1 MSPEPGVLGRL
12 AASVADGTPVDWN
25 HIESDIAPRER
36 RLVRHLRLVESI
48 ASLYRSI
55 PDLDETAPDVVP
67 SGPRWGRL
75 VMLERVGQG
84 MSCEVYR
91 AFDTDLYRHVALK
104 LLHEEGQA
112 ARVAHDRI
120 LQEARRLARVR
131 HPHVV
136 QVLGAEQHNDRVGLW
151 MELVEGESLDRI
163 VKARG
168 TFGAREGSVIGQD
181 ICSALASVHA
191 AGLLHRDVKAQN
203 VMREAGGRTVLMDFG
218 TGEELFRDRGT
229 ARIVG
234 TPLYLAPEILDGR
247 SASMQSDLYSVGV
260 LLFYLVTGEFPV
272 TASSVEQLA
281 AAHRQRQLRR
291 LRDVRPDRP
300 STFVTVIDRALEN
313 EPAARFQSAG
323 EMEAALRDQ
332 PSAFQPSTL
341 VGDFKPKAPTWR
353 PAAVISLAAMLA
365 VVVGLIAWV
374 KFSARPVAPAGGF
387 TRIAVLPMKDLSPS
401 PAPYL
406 ADALTDQLI
415 ATLGQIQ
422 SLRVTAAGSAAKF
435 RNSTAPDDEIA
446 RQLGVDAL
454 VQTSVT
460 SEQTSPDALLRA
472 RVDTRVVKAGV
483 AGPVWTGSVEWV
495 AGDTHALEAGLSR
508 EIARAVNAIVTSDER
523 NRLDAPRQT
532 NPNAEE
538 AYLRGRAELMTYG
551 PDAAR
556 RAVQAFERAVSFDP
570 RHAGAHAGA
579 SRAYVVLGQFGA
591 ISVASARQSA
601 LATAR
606 TALELDADLAEAH
619 RALADLSFYYD
630 WDWAAAEREYVKTL
644 ELNPSFSPARTLY
657 SELLAMLRRF
667 PESLK
672 QSEVARSLDPQSTQV
687 IVSNT
692 VVLLYARK
700 FSDAERVLQEA
711 LLQQSES
718 AGVYLMRG
726 RVAEAQGH
734 YEEALG
740 FVEHAVK
747 LPGGDSVPMLVTLL
761 QLQARSGRRDEAIT
775 GLAALERQAASENL
789 RLTHRDRAYVMLALG
804 DQARACDEFE
814 RSFEERD
821 SGLMWLSV
829 DPHVDPLRSNPRFQA
844 VLKRMRL
851 S

>member
-12 AASVADGTPVDWN
+12 AASVADGTPVDWS

-36 RLVRHLRLVESI
+36 RLVPHLRLVESI

-55 PDLDETAPDVVP
+55 PALDETAPDIVP

-75 VMLERVGQG
+75 VMLERIGQG

-112 ARVAHDRI
+112 ARAAHDRI

-131 HPHVV
+131 HSHVV

-163 VKARG
+163 VRARG

-203 VMREAGGRTVLMDFG
+203 VMREAGGRIVLMDFG

-234 TPLYLAPEILDGR
+234 TPLYLAPEILDGK
-247 SASMQSDLYSVGV
+247 SASIQSDLYSVGV

-272 TASSVEQLA
+272 TASNIEQLA

-291 LRDVRPDRP
+291 LRDVRPDLP
-300 STFVTVIDRALEN
+300 SSFVQVIDRALEH

-323 EMEAALRDQ
+323 EMEAALRDE
-332 PSAFQPSTL
+332 PSAFRPREL
-341 VGDFKPKAPTWR
+341 VGEVKPQVSSWR
-353 PAAVISLAAMLA
+353 PAAWVSLAAMLA
-365 VVVGLIAWV
+365 VVVGLIAWQR
-374 KFSARPVAPAGGF
+374 FSTRPGAPTGSF
-387 TRIAVLPMKDLSPS
+387 TRIAVLPMKDLSSS
-401 PAPYL
+401 PTPYL

-435 RNSTAPDDEIA
+435 KNSTAPDDEIA

-508 EIARAVNAIVTSDER
+508 EIARAVNVIVTSDER

-556 RAVQAFERAVSFDP
+556 RALQAFERAVSFDP

-601 LATAR
+601 LAGAR

-718 AGVYLMRG
+718 VGVYLMRG
-726 RVAEAQGH
+726 RVAEAEGH

-747 LPGGDSVPMLVTLL
+747 LPGGDSVPMQVTLL
-761 QLQARSGRRDEAIT
+761 QLQARSGRRDEAIA
-775 GLAALERQAASENL
+775 GLAALERQAASEKL

-829 DPHVDPLRSNPRFQA
+829 DPRVDALRSNPRFQA